1 MQLPDASAPEKGP
14 KLDHSQILARF
25 EQLQAKLAPFWR
37 SADDRNLDPQTIF
50 VIPSIS
56 YPAAVLSMLV
66 NVQQYEERFLILLM
80 LLRNPRTR
88 VVYVTSEQVLPNVV
102 DYYLHLLPGVIPS
115 HARQR
120 LFLISALDG
129 SLRPLT
135 EKLLERPRLV
145 QRLRSLI
152 IDPDRS
158 YIIPFNTTTL
168 ERELAVRLGVP
179 ILGADPKFIPLG
191 TKSGCR
197 HLFAEEGVQHPAGF
211 EDLATMADV
220 VSAICKLRAEKPGL
234 GQVLIKTN
242 AGVSGWG
249 NFPISLA
256 GLPAAGDPCETADVE
271 RRLREE
277 LGESYSSFEAQFLA
291 EGGIVE
297 ELVTG
302 DRVRSPSAQMVI
314 DPLGG
319 VQMLSTH
326 DQLLGGPGGQVYQ
339 GCQFPADP
347 AYAVKITEEA
357 AKIGRR
363 LAREGVVG
371 RAAIDFVCIHN
382 EAGWEPYAI
391 ELNLRQGGTTHPFL
405 TLQFLTDGRYVPD
418 QGIFVAPNGRR
429 KFFVASD
436 HVESPK
442 YRGFT
447 PDDLFD
453 IVVRN
458 RLHFDHASQTGV
470 VFHMISALPA
480 VGRTG
485 LTAVADSPQEAQWM
499 YDAVVRVL
507 DVEAEE
513 AFEPRPSFG

>member
-1 MQLPDASAPEKGP
+1 MEDPEV
-14 KLDHSQILARF
+14 LDRF
-25 EQLQAKLAPFWR
+25 EELQRGLAPFW
-37 SADDRNLDPQTIF
+37 STADDRTKPPNTIF

-56 YPAAVLSMLV
+56 YKASVLNQLAS
-66 NVQQYEERFLILLM
+66 VQQYEERFLILFM

-88 VVYVTSEQVLPNVV
+88 VVYVTSEPILPNVV
-102 DYYLHLLPGVIPS
+102 DYYLNLLPGVIAS

-120 LFLISALDG
+120 LFLMSAQDG
-129 SLRPLT
+129 TFRPLT

-145 QRLRSLI
+145 ERLKNLVIVPARA
-152 IDPDRS
+152 
-158 YIIPFNTTTL
+158 YIIPFNTTHL
-168 ERELAVRLGVP
+168 ERELAVKMQVP
-179 ILGADPKFIPLG
+179 ILGADPKFGPLG

-197 HLFAEEGVQHPAGF
+197 KLFADEGVPHPAGF
-211 EDLATMADV
+211 EDLAHMGDV
-220 VSAICKLRAEKPGL
+220 VGAIAKLRAERPDMRRL
-234 GQVLIKTN
+234 LVKTN
-242 AGVSGWG
+242 EGVSGWG
-249 NFPISLA
+249 NAPIALGSLPTPGEPGEA
-256 GLPAAGDPCETADVE
+256 EGVE
-271 RRLREE
+271 RALKEQIGAKFPE
-277 LGESYSSFEAQFLA
+277 FEAQFVK

-297 ELVTG
+297 EMVTG
-302 DRVRSPSAQMVI
+302 DVVRSPSAQMLI

-326 DQLLGGPGGQVYQ
+326 DQLLGGPDGQVYQ
-339 GCQFPADP
+339 GCQFPADR

-371 RAAIDFVCIHN
+371 RAAIDFVCVRTHAGEW
-382 EAGWEPYAI
+382 EAYAI

-429 KFFVASD
+429 KYFVASD
-436 HVESPK
+436 HVESPL

-453 IVVRN
+453 VAVRH
-458 RLHFDHASQTGV
+458 RLHFDHSAQTGV
-470 VFHMISALPA
+470 VFHMVSALPE

-485 LTAVADSPQEAQWM
+485 LT
-499 YDAVVRVL
+499 
-507 DVEAEE
+507 
-513 AFEPRPSFG
+513 